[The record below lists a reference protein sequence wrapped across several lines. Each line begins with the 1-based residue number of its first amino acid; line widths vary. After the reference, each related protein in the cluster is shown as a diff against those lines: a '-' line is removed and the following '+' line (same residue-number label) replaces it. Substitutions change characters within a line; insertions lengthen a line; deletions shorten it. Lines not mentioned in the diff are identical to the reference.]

1 MFGGSEAAYTAA
13 MAAVATQVER
23 FEGFS
28 DEAIQFFLELQS
40 EQSRTWFKAHQAD
53 FLRLCRRPLELFIE
67 ELRDRVTP
75 VYPRIVEA
83 EPHYFRIQRD
93 TRFGRDKT
101 PYKTNISADVAIRPR
116 GEDENEHG
124 IPGLYFSWGLEG
136 EYLGIGAW
144 HMSPAVLA
152 RYRAVLDNSKRG
164 AEVQRMVDQL
174 VAQGCTIEAME
185 KLKRV
190 PSPYPQD
197 HPRAELLKHK
207 GFAVMAQ
214 PTENVSGSRLLLDW
228 AEAQL
233 RAAAPLMHLLDKAL
247 TEPAAS

>member
-1 MFGGSEAAYTAA
+1 MP
-13 MAAVATQVER
+13 AVATEVER

-28 DEAIQFFLELQS
+28 DEAIQFFLELQA
-40 EQSRTWFKAHQAD
+40 EQSRTWFKAHQHD
-53 FLRLCRRPLELFIE
+53 FTRLCRRPLELFIE
-67 ELRDRVTP
+67 ELRDRLIP
-75 VYPRIVEA
+75 VYAGIVDA

-93 TRFGRDKT
+93 TRFAKDKT
-101 PYKTNISADVAIRPR
+101 PYKTNIAADMAIRAR
-116 GEDENEHG
+116 SEDENEHG
-124 IPGLYFSWGLEG
+124 IPGLFFSWGLDG

-152 RYRAVLDNSKRG
+152 RYRGVLDVFQSG
-164 AEVQRMVDQL
+164 AEIQRLVDEL
-174 VAQGCTIEAME
+174 LAQGFSVEAME

-190 PSPYPQD
+190 PPPYPQD

-214 PTENVSGSRLLLDW
+214 PTENVSSSRLLLDW

-233 RAAAPLMHLLDKAL
+233 RAAAPLMHVIDKAL
-247 TEPAAS
+247 TEPASR

>member
-1 MFGGSEAAYTAA
+1 MS
-13 MAAVATQVER
+13 AVATEVER
-23 FEGFS
+23 FDGFS
-28 DEAIQFFLELQS
+28 DEAIQFLLELQA

-53 FLRLCRRPLELFIE
+53 FMRLCRRPLELFIE
-67 ELRDRVTP
+67 ELRDRLIP
-75 VYPRIVEA
+75 VYPRMVEA

-93 TRFGRDKT
+93 TRFAKDKT
-101 PYKTNISADVAIRPR
+101 PYKTNISADIAIRPR

-144 HMSPAVLA
+144 HMSPTVLA
-152 RYRAVLDNSKRG
+152 RYRDVLDRVQSG
-164 AEVQRMVDQL
+164 AAIQRLVDGL
-174 VAQGCTIEAME
+174 LAQGFTIEAME

-190 PSPYPQD
+190 PPPYPQD

-214 PTENVSGSRLLLDW
+214 PTENVSSSRLLLDW

-233 RAAAPLMHLLDKAL
+233 RAAAPVVHAIDKAL
-247 TEPAAS
+247 TEPASR

>member
-1 MFGGSEAAYTAA
+1 MP
-13 MAAVATQVER
+13 AVATQVER

-28 DEAIQFFLELQS
+28 DEAIQFFLELQA

-67 ELRDRVTP
+67 ELRDRLVP
-75 VYPRIVEA
+75 VYPRMVEA

-93 TRFGRDKT
+93 TRFGKDKT

-116 GEDENEHG
+116 GDDENEHG

-152 RYRAVLDNSKRG
+152 RYRAVLDRVQSG
-164 AEVQRMVDQL
+164 AEIQRLVDGL
-174 VAQGCTIEAME
+174 LAQGFTIEAME

-190 PSPYPQD
+190 PPPYAQD

-214 PTENVSGSRLLLDW
+214 PTENVSSSRLLLDW

-233 RAAAPLMHLLDKAL
+233 RTMAPLVHLLDKAL
-247 TEPAAS
+247 TEPASR

>member
-1 MFGGSEAAYTAA
+1 MS
-13 MAAVATQVER
+13 AVATEVEP
-23 FEGFS
+23 FDGFS
-28 DEAIQFFLELQS
+28 DEAIQFLLELQA

-53 FLRLCRRPLELFIE
+53 FMRLCRRPLELFIE
-67 ELRDRVTP
+67 ELRDRLIP
-75 VYPRIVEA
+75 VYPRMVEA

-93 TRFGRDKT
+93 TRFAKDKT
-101 PYKTNISADVAIRPR
+101 PYKTNISADIAIRPR

-144 HMSPAVLA
+144 HMSPTVLA
-152 RYRAVLDNSKRG
+152 RYRELLDDSRRG
-164 AEVQRMVDQL
+164 AEIQTMVDRL
-174 VAQGCTIEAME
+174 LAQGCTVEAME

-190 PSPYPQD
+190 PPPYTQD

-207 GFAVMAQ
+207 GFAIMAQ
-214 PTENVSGSRLLLDW
+214 PEENVSSSRRLLDW

-233 RAAAPLMHLLDKAL
+233 RAAAPLMHLLDTAL
-247 TEPAAS
+247 VEPASR

>member
-1 MFGGSEAAYTAA
+1 MP
-13 MAAVATQVER
+13 AVATEVER

-28 DEAIQFFLELQS
+28 DEAIQFFLELQA

-53 FLRLCRRPLELFIE
+53 FMRLCRRPLELFIE
-67 ELRDRVTP
+67 ELRDRVVA

-93 TRFGRDKT
+93 TRFGKDKT

-152 RYRAVLDNSKRG
+152 RYRAVLDDSRRG
-164 AEVQRMVDQL
+164 AEVQRLVDQL
-174 VAQGCTIEAME
+174 LAQGYTIEAME

-190 PSPYPQD
+190 PPPYPQD

-214 PTENVSGSRLLLDW
+214 PTENISSSRLLLDW
-228 AEAQL
+228 GEAQL
-233 RAAAPLMHLLDKAL
+233 RAAAPLMHVIDNAL
-247 TEPAAS
+247 TEPASR

>member
-1 MFGGSEAAYTAA
+1 M
-13 MAAVATQVER
+13 
-23 FEGFS
+23 
-28 DEAIQFFLELQS
+28 
-40 EQSRTWFKAHQAD
+40 H
-53 FLRLCRRPLELFIE
+53 
-67 ELRDRVTP
+67 DRATP
-75 VYPRIVEA
+75 VYPSIVEA

-93 TRFGRDKT
+93 TRFAKDKT

-152 RYRAVLDNSKRG
+152 RYRAVLDHPQRG
-164 AEVQRMVDQL
+164 AEIKRMVDL
-174 VAQGCTIEAME
+174 LLAQGYSIEAME

-190 PSPYPQD
+190 PSPYAQD

-214 PTENVSGSRLLLDW
+214 PTEHVR
-228 AEAQL
+228 
-233 RAAAPLMHLLDKAL
+233 
-247 TEPAAS
+247 

>member
-1 MFGGSEAAYTAA
+1 MP
-13 MAAVATQVER
+13 AVATQVER

-28 DEAIQFFLELQS
+28 DEAIQFFLELQA

-53 FLRLCRRPLELFIE
+53 FMRLCRRPLELFIE
-67 ELRDRVTP
+67 ELRDRVVA
-75 VYPRIVEA
+75 VYPGIVEA

-93 TRFGRDKT
+93 TRFAKDKT

-136 EYLGIGAW
+136 EYLGVGAW
-144 HMSPAVLA
+144 HMSPTVLA
-152 RYRAVLDNSKRG
+152 RYRAVLDGVQSG
-164 AEVQRMVDQL
+164 AEIQRLVDGL
-174 VAQGCTIEAME
+174 LARGYTIEAME

-190 PSPYPQD
+190 PPPYPQD
-197 HPRAELLKHK
+197 HPRAELLKHT

-214 PTENVSGSRLLLDW
+214 PTENVSSSRLLLDW
-228 AEAQL
+228 AEGQL
-233 RAAAPLMHLLDKAL
+233 RAAAPLMHVIDKAL
-247 TEPAAS
+247 TEPGPR

>member
-1 MFGGSEAAYTAA
+1 MP
-13 MAAVATQVER
+13 AVATEVER

-28 DEAIQFFLELQS
+28 DEAIQFLLELQA

-53 FLRLCRRPLELFIE
+53 FQRLCRRPLELFIE
-67 ELRDRVTP
+67 ELRDRLIP
-75 VYPRIVEA
+75 VFPRIVEA

-93 TRFGRDKT
+93 TRFARDKT

-124 IPGLYFSWGLEG
+124 IPGLFFSCLEG

-152 RYRAVLDNSKRG
+152 RYRAVLDHPQRG
-164 AEVQRMVDQL
+164 AEIQRMVDL
-174 VAQGCTIEAME
+174 LLAQGYSIEAME

-190 PSPYPQD
+190 PPPYPQD
-197 HPRAELLKHK
+197 HARAELLKHK

-228 AEAQL
+228 GEGQL
-233 RAAAPLMHLLDKAL
+233 RAAAPLMQLIDKAL
-247 TEPAAS
+247 TEPAER

>member
-1 MFGGSEAAYTAA
+1 
-13 MAAVATQVER
+13 MAAVATQLER

-28 DEAIQFFLELQS
+28 DEAIQFFLELQA

-124 IPGLYFSWGLEG
+124 VPGLYFSWGLEG

-174 VAQGCTIEAME
+174 VVQGYTIEAME

-190 PSPYPQD
+190 PPPYAQD

-214 PTENVSGSRLLLDW
+214 PTENVSSSRLLLDW
-228 AEAQL
+228 GEAQL
-233 RAAAPLMHLLDKAL
+233 RAAAPLMHVIDKAL
-247 TEPAAS
+247 TEPASR